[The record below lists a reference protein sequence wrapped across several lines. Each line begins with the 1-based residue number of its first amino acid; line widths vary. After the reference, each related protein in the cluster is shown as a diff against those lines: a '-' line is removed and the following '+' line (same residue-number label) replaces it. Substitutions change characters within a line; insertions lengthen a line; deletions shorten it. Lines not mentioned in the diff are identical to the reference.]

1 MMKRFAT
8 IMPGIAALFTLT
20 FAGLNSAAYAAGG
33 SKLHLEEVVADEAS
47 IYTVAVE
54 VVGPT
59 EILLWDGQFHVADAK
74 KLADQIASSGKHL
87 KAIIVSHAD
96 SDHYLG
102 ASIILERFPGTP
114 VYMTAVA
121 LEQFNRNADKNF
133 KTGKARTPE
142 LFPDSLVTPQV
153 LPSMHFT
160 VDGED
165 VEVKPD
171 LQGDMA
177 GKSDSFLWIPSLRA
191 ILAGDLVFS
200 GVHPYLAQSSESAR
214 AAWRDSCKQM
224 SDLHPLIVVA
234 GHKKAADDSP
244 DSLKFMDRYLADFE
258 AARMQSPDAAALV
271 AAMTKKYPDL
281 AIPRFLQTA
290 ANAAYASK

>member
-1 MMKRFAT
+1 MNRF
-8 IMPGIAALFTLT
+8 IVISALI
-20 FAGLNSAAYAAGG
+20 FAGLNPAAYGAS

-74 KLADQIASSGKHL
+74 RLADQIAKSGKHL
-87 KAIIVSHAD
+87 KAIIVSHPD

-114 VYMTAVA
+114 VYMTATA
-121 LEQFNRNADKNF
+121 LEIFNKNAEKSF
-133 KTGKARTPE
+133 QAGKARTPD
-142 LFPDSLVTPQV
+142 LFPASLVTPQV

-165 VEVKPD
+165 VEVVPD

-177 GKSDSFLWIPSLRA
+177 TASDSFLWIPSLRA

-200 GVHPYLAQSSESAR
+200 GVHVYLASSTESAR
-214 AAWRDSCKQM
+214 AAWRASCKKM
-224 SDLHPLIVVA
+224 MELHPLIVVA
-234 GHKKAADDSP
+234 GHKKEPPAGDP
-244 DSLKFMDRYLADFE
+244 PESLTFMDRYIADFE
-258 AARMQSPDAAALV
+258 AARMESTDAAGLV
-271 AAMTKKYPDL
+271 AVMSKKYPDL
-281 AIPRFLQTA
+281 AIPRFLQSA
-290 ANAAYASK
+290 ANAAFVKK